1 MRMRSFGKW
10 APYALGIIALGC
22 LVLGLFSDNQ
32 EMVVLGSVAAAA
44 LFVGFPLAEW
54 FMWRDDDSE
63 I

>member
-10 APYALGIIALGC
+10 APYALGGIALAC
-22 LVLGLFSDNQ
+22 LVLGLFTDNQ

-54 FMWRDDDSE
+54 LIGRDNE
-63 I
+63 PKE